1 MMNNKRAI
9 YLLVVFGLLFLTL
22 IGYITYLEIFY
33 AEQFTESAYNPR
45 NYELDRKVIRGSV
58 YDKNGTLL
66 AYSEKITEEK
76 SEIIDGTEKKWTE
89 EKIVRRYPFDNL
101 YSHVVGYVSEDY
113 SGRTLIENEYNS
125 DLTESDI
132 LSKISSE
139 MKYGEKKGKDVHL
152 TIDHELQMAA
162 YQAMGSYDGAL
173 VAMNP
178 QTGEILAMVSKPDF
192 NPNPGKFSLEDL
204 EDTALFSRAIQMTYP
219 PGSTYKIITAAAA
232 IANGLEEE
240 TYDDTNGKFVIKSA
254 DGNEENDFS
263 CQNVNRKAY
272 GLTDLESAF
281 KVSSNVYFC
290 HLGVT
295 LGTKELQAV
304 AKSFLLGRD
313 LTKEPGF
320 DLSVAKSTF
329 QTGSMTEAERA
340 IASIGQGQTEMTPL
354 HMALVA
360 SAIANNGVMPRAHLV
375 SGVGA
380 DNKLT
385 QTNAGVRIVE
395 SDIAQKIK
403 DMMLSVVES
412 GTGTAARINGIKV
425 CGKTGTSENS
435 LTAKGGKDSGKTHAL
450 FVGFA
455 PYDDPQIAVSVV
467 LEHAGFGG
475 TYAAPIARNVMQK
488 YLSSIGY

>member
-58 YDKNGTLL
+58 YDKNGIEL

-76 SEIIDGTEKKWTE
+76 SEIIDGSEKKWSE

-101 YSHVVGYVSEDY
+101 YAHVVGYVSQDY
-113 SGRTLIENEYNS
+113 SSRTLIEKEYNS
-125 DLTESDI
+125 ELTESDI
-132 LSKISSE
+132 LSKISGE
-139 MKYGEKKGKDVHL
+139 IKYGDIKGKDVYL
-152 TIDHELQMAA
+152 TIDHELQKAA

-192 NPNPGKFSLEDL
+192 NPNPGKFTLEGL
-204 EDTALFSRAIQMTYP
+204 RDTALYSRAIQMTYP

-232 IANGLEEE
+232 IANGLEGE
-240 TYDDTNGKFVIKSA
+240 TYDDTNGRFVIKSA
-254 DGNEENDFS
+254 DGKEENDFS
-263 CQNVNRKAY
+263 CQNVNQKAY
-272 GLTDLESAF
+272 GPTDLEGGF
-281 KVSSNVYFC
+281 RVSSNVYFC
-290 HLGVT
+290 HIGAT
-295 LGTKELQAV
+295 LGTKAV
-304 AKSFLLGRD
+304 QSIAKSFLLGRD
-313 LTKEPGF
+313 LAKEPGF
-320 DLSVAKSTF
+320 DLSVTKSTF

-360 SAIANNGVMPRAHLV
+360 SAIANDGVMPRAHLV
-375 SGVGA
+375 AKVGA
-380 DNKLT
+380 DSKLP
-385 QTNAGVRIVE
+385 QENEGVRVVDA
-395 SDIAQKIK
+395 DIAQKIK

-412 GTGTAARINGIKV
+412 GTGTGARISGIKV

-435 LTAKGGKDSGKTHAL
+435 LTAKGGKDSGKTHAM

-455 PYDDPQIAVSVV
+455 PYDEAQIAVSVV

-488 YLSSIGY
+488 YLSSVGY